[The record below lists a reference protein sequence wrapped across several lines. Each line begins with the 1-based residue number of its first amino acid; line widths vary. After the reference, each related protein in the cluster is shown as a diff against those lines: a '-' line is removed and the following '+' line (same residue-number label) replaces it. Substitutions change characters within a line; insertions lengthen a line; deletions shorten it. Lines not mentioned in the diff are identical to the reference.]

1 MQKHQPRLLFDTVQL
16 LEIGLL
22 GSTVLVWLE
31 GEKRTG
37 AALEEGTEEIGGI
50 LQQPWHIFLFP
61 LLTRSQLRD
70 VCTVWS
76 HFGVVCQGSARACV
90 LGLGGCP
97 VAVTV
102 YPPGRGC
109 LHSALLSRS
118 PGCVE
123 YSSAKRQFSARR
135 TVYSTKRR
143 FPPAKNE
150 PLAHSRVEQ
159 TAGGILV
166 EVVSLWGHVCW
177 NPPPP
182 QRKKA
187 QALCGS
193 TPSSV
198 LYARHSRGE
207 VEMAACCRRGHT
219 AAECLLLRCSYTT
232 FITFY

>member
-37 AALEEGTEEIGGI
+37 AALEEGTEEIGGL

-118 PGCVE
+118 PGCVL
-123 YSSAKRQFSARR
+123 YSSAKRQFSARW
-135 TVYSTKRR
+135 TVCSTKRR
-143 FPPAKNE
+143 FTPAKDGQ
-150 PLAHSRVEQ
+150 Q
-159 TAGGILV
+159 TRRRAGQTTGWILV
-166 EVVSLWGHVCW
+166 EVIPPWGHVCW

-182 QRKKA
+182 QKKKRKPSA
-187 QALCGS
+187 EEYEWCVLRTPQQRGGRNGS
-193 TPSSV
+193 
-198 LYARHSRGE
+198 
-207 VEMAACCRRGHT
+207 
-219 AAECLLLRCSYTT
+219 LL
-232 FITFY
+232 